1 MLSSEWDVDELR
13 SLVEGSRE
21 LGAKHLSEALGGI
34 GVPDEI
40 LRELLPELGPDWTLC
55 PRQAECDRLAPSRR
69 PRDCHLRGEAAR

>member
-1 MLSSEWDVDELR
+1 MAASGKWDVDELR

-21 LGAKHLSEALGGI
+21 LGAEHLSHALGGI

-55 PRQAECDRLAPSRR
+55 PRQAQCDRLAPSRR
-69 PRDCHLRGEAAR
+69 PGDCHLRG